1 MKYIQK
7 GKEPSTLKIYRE
19 TTQNA
24 SYKGFVD
31 TGQAL
36 KKSLLKEQGYICAY
50 CMKRISLKKN
60 ALNKPSVEVEHF
72 LSQKKRSDLDL
83 DYQNMLGVCN
93 GFLFGV
99 AHCDKSKAEE
109 LLQKINTLK
118 LTVEKLVTYSSN
130 GKIQSVTEDKI
141 VINDLE
147 QLLNLNNQHL
157 IEARRNTID
166 DAKERMK
173 QKYPIGTWTKA
184 LIDKEIVFWKSKDKN
199 DRFRPFC
206 QIAIWFWEQQKK
218 RNRYPAK

>member
-7 GKEPSTLKIYRE
+7 NIEPSTLKKYRE

-31 TGQAL
+31 TNQAL
-36 KKSLLKEQGYICAY
+36 KKALLKEQGYICAY

-60 ALNKPSVEVEHF
+60 KFKKPSIEVEHF
-72 LSQKKRSDLDL
+72 LSQKERADLNL

-99 AHCDKSKAEE
+99 AHCDKSKAEV
-109 LLQKINTLK
+109 LLKKLNPLK
-118 LTVEKLVTYSSN
+118 PAIEKLVTYSSD
-130 GKIQSVTEDKI
+130 GQIQSVTNNTA
-141 VINDLE
+141 VRNDLE
-147 QLLNLNNQHL
+147 QLLKLNNQHL
-157 IEARRNTID
+157 VDARTNTID
-166 DAKERMK
+166 HARELLKK
-173 QKYPIGTWTKA
+173 KYPIGTWTKA
-184 LIDKEIVFWKSKDKN
+184 LIDKEIVFWKSKDEN
-199 DRFRPFC
+199 GRFRPFC